1 MEIKINMDY
10 STVTKFSG
18 FLLFAIG
25 VASYILPIIMSTTFR
40 CTNRKWV
47 ILSMF
52 IPFVG
57 WILSF
62 YLIYKNK
69 KESKFYEDYGKNLV
83 WLNIILYVCSILA
96 LFTPLAKVRLLE
108 KVDINGVT
116 KFNLSFFL
124 GKKDD
129 LIGNLINKDDY
140 KITLIMIWI
149 FIIISI
155 IGLIVNLIIKDARKP
170 LLLMSNTTIQMLNA
184 SIIFMF
190 AGSFDNPITKP
201 GIAFFW
207 ESLIIIC
214 FVVSLYITVSKTS
227 YVDN

>member
-1 MEIKINMDY
+1 MDY

-25 VASYILPIIMSTTFR
+25 VVSYILPIIMSTTFR

-52 IPFVG
+52 IPLVG

-69 KESKFYEDYGKNLV
+69 KESKFYEDYGKNFV

-184 SIIFMF
+184 SINFMF

>member
-1 MEIKINMDY
+1 MDY

-25 VASYILPIIMSTTFR
+25 VAYFILPIVMSTTFR

-57 WILSF
+57 WTVSL

-69 KESKFYEDYGKNLV
+69 KESKFYEDYGKNIV
-83 WLNIILYVCSILA
+83 WLNIILYASSILA
-96 LFTPLAKVRLLE
+96 LFTPLAKIRLLE
-108 KVDINGVT
+108 KVDINGIT

-129 LIGNLINKDDY
+129 LIGNLIHKDDY
-140 KITLIMIWI
+140 KIVLIMIWI
-149 FIIISI
+149 FIIASI
-155 IGLIVNLIIKDARKP
+155 IGIIINLIFRDARKTIV
-170 LLLMSNTTIQMLNA
+170 LWVNMTIQGL
-184 SIIFMF
+184 SIYIVRWLTY
-190 AGSFDNPITKP
+190 AFDNYITVP
-201 GIAFFW
+201 STALTL
-207 ESLIIIC
+207 ELLIIIVSVISI
-214 FVVSLYITVSKTS
+214 FVTIYKTS

>member
-1 MEIKINMDY
+1 MDY

-25 VASYILPIIMSTTFR
+25 VVSYILPIIMSTTFR

-52 IPFVG
+52 IPLVG

-69 KESKFYEDYGKNLV
+69 KESKFYEDYGKNFV
-83 WLNIILYVCSILA
+83 WLNIILYVWSILA

-124 GKKDD
+124 GEKDD

-140 KITLIMIWI
+140 KTISTMICI
-149 FIIISI
+149 FIIASI
-155 IGLIVNLIIKDARKP
+155 IGLIINLIFRDARKII
-170 LLLMSNTTIQMLNA
+170 LLGGNMIIQGLNIFIVYLLTHVFDNFTTIPSTAL
-184 SIIFMF
+184 
-190 AGSFDNPITKP
+190 TL
-201 GIAFFW
+201 
-207 ESLIIIC
+207 ELLIIIVSVISI
-214 FVVSLYITVSKTS
+214 FVTIYKTS
-227 YVDN
+227 YVDNWP

>member
-1 MEIKINMDY
+1 MDY

-52 IPFVG
+52 IPLVG

-69 KESKFYEDYGKNLV
+69 KESKFYEDYGKNFV

-170 LLLMSNTTIQMLNA
+170 LLIMVNTTIQMLNA

-207 ESLIIIC
+207 ESLIIIS
-214 FVVSLYITVSKTS
+214 FVISLYITVSKTS